1 MKRWLVP
8 SFLIHTCLWKS
19 HSNGIIFCHIS
30 QHEEL
35 TLEDTIIAFSHTD
48 QNKTRQDHLTD
59 QCLLLC
65 WYNGIQGSLQ
75 GIYCKRVFL
84 SFCQHIFNDVTG
96 HKQNS
101 IIRALSVTLVVNV
114 EKMEKAPKYIFND
127 RKGTSWRCRPA
138 SSRRCLRRR
147 KRQRSWSSVLS
158 STLTSSSLDCYI
170 FCTPGVKL
178 VCFWVNQEEW
188 SPGNNYKNSDKTQ
201 YTTKNM

>member
-101 IIRALSVTLVVNV
+101 IIRALSVTLVMWLSMWR
-114 EKMEKAPKYIFND
+114 KWRIYIQ
-127 RKGTSWRCRPA
+127 
-138 SSRRCLRRR
+138 
-147 KRQRSWSSVLS
+147 RQERHLMALS
-158 STLTSSSLDCYI
+158 PCFISPVSSSQETSKILIISVVFNSHLLIIGLLY
-170 FCTPGVKL
+170 FFHTWRKAGLFLSQPGRVKPWEQL
-178 VCFWVNQEEW
+178 
-188 SPGNNYKNSDKTQ
+188 
-201 YTTKNM
+201 

>member
-101 IIRALSVTLVVNV
+101 TIRALSVTVTVNIYS
-114 EKMEKAPKYIFND
+114 MTGKAPHGVVALLHLAGVFVAGNVKDPDHQCCLQLSPPHHWIVIFFSHLAYSWFVFEST
-127 RKGTSWRCRPA
+127 RKSEALGTIIRTATKHNTQPKTC
-138 SSRRCLRRR
+138 
-147 KRQRSWSSVLS
+147 
-158 STLTSSSLDCYI
+158 
-170 FCTPGVKL
+170 
-178 VCFWVNQEEW
+178 
-188 SPGNNYKNSDKTQ
+188 KNIH
-201 YTTKNM
+201 